1 MPSTSLRKSF
11 VPSGGSMP
19 ASEQL
24 SELRKTDLSTVRKT
38 PESRTINHEKSPS
51 SSRFAVS
58 SPSREDRHKSPLTQ
72 NKQKDGTPSDN
83 AKPLRHRPTEVSD
96 RVICDN
102 CAQHGFECDGQSP
115 ICGLCKEHGV
125 ACSYRR
131 VKGPTKGPPSSV
143 LMSKLATPAEI
154 TTAGAT
160 ERPSRGEDRS
170 SSESVSGDLDEEK
183 GTGTSSPELIQGQP
197 LRLAFRPAESRDAHS
212 EQDEPSGQQ
221 SQEDIVMEMGEENI
235 DKASS
240 RMSKD
245 DRSSDTRSISSGS
258 SIRSAGGGTIRPHVK
273 IFKSLM
279 ESCHQKL
286 RASQQAAVKA
296 ALRQISIDEAKYP
309 GPDLDPNRPDPF
321 AAITA
326 ERRRA
331 QKDRRPSTKDYLPD
345 PVATLTKERQR
356 AGKDRRPSAKHDG
369 KLQGAPPKPLG
380 GGAPMLPKFRSVGRV
395 NASFLA
401 PNYRTANHRAY
412 DMEDET
418 EDPDASRKYEEF
430 EERHKIDFPGMAKQ
444 RKCQE
449 LVWLWQPWIEDVFS
463 MLEIQRSDVLYFY
476 VQDHFEPDRQIE
488 LDWPE
493 ASRQAWTK
501 EQKRRCKMCGLADP
515 ESRQR
520 DLVEQF
526 ERLPRPD
533 DRRLVFAGLLAYAF
547 HEQAGSSL
555 WHISFGG
562 IIQPRYPDSLTAS
575 AQTSDLCLI
584 CFRHNC
590 PDHGAYVE
598 PANEMPPDEESRDE
612 ESPDEEPPGE
622 EALDE
627 EASDESEDMETPRAF
642 INDPESD
649 RNIRKFVSRPSTK
662 LSVEG
667 DTHLCGIFCVDPST
681 GLRQLLGRQP
691 EGYVG
696 GAKRMPE
703 SYVRPVLAD
712 DEFCCSS
719 CFWDVNNRRDITV
732 SEVKFQP
739 FLSQSQKAT
748 VDSLMRFYLHNQRG
762 PCLIS
767 RVVKDV
773 GCMMVFNHIIFSI
786 FRVKHSIDP
795 SLSDAEISPAQ
806 PEASAVPP
814 NQKKKKNKKNRV
826 PIIDVSNSAELHTR
840 EPFVPCHHKGP
851 CQDNPACSCAKA
863 KVHCEWFCGCDIEC
877 KRRFRGCNCKA
888 SVKKT
893 CFQDAR
899 CECWKLNRECDPH
912 LCLKCG
918 VLDVLDSF
926 NKYRVDN
933 RQGRCRNNRIQLG
946 LPAKTTKAPSQVQ
959 GYGLYS
965 VTSIPRSE
973 FIGEYVGEVVSRQEA
988 DRRGSLYHLQN
999 QEYLFNLNA
1008 FQEIDASVVGNKM
1021 RFMNNSQK
1029 DEFIN
1034 VDPKSLLCSGQ
1045 VRIGLFARRNIRAGE
1060 ELLWKYGYSDEHV
1073 KNFWEPGDK
1082 PSNERALIPLSHE
1095 RLGRTTGT
1103 NMLAGEGS
1111 DVGQEQR
1118 SQSPVVAPVQKRKRE
1133 VSESTESSPS
1143 NDDEEADSSGGET
1156 VRALANVEIDD
1167 SEDEDYEGEDDAF
1180 GEDDLDEEL
1189 DDGGPQK
1196 RRVNVQ
1202 RHSRGTKGR
1211 RR

>member
-24 SELRKTDLSTVRKT
+24 SELRKTDLSTVRQT
-38 PESRTINHEKSPS
+38 PESRTISHKKSPS

-58 SPSREDRHKSPLTQ
+58 SPSREDRHESHLVTR

-83 AKPLRHRPTEVSD
+83 ARPLRHR
-96 RVICDN
+96 
-102 CAQHGFECDGQSP
+102 
-115 ICGLCKEHGV
+115 
-125 ACSYRR
+125 
-131 VKGPTKGPPSSV
+131 
-143 LMSKLATPAEI
+143 
-154 TTAGAT
+154 T
-160 ERPSRGEDRS
+160 ERPSRGEDQS
-170 SSESVSGDLDEEK
+170 SSKSVSGDSDEEK
-183 GTGTSSPELIQGQP
+183 GTGTSSPELIQGQS

-212 EQDEPSGQQ
+212 EQDKPTGQQ
-221 SQEDIVMEMGEENI
+221 SQQDIVMETGEDNI

-245 DRSSDTRSISSGS
+245 DRYSDTGSISSES
-258 SIRSAGGGTIRPHVK
+258 SIRSAGGRTIRPHVK

-279 ESCHQKL
+279 ESSYQKL
-286 RASQQAAVKA
+286 RSSQQATIQA
-296 ALRQISIDEAKYP
+296 ALRQISIDVMKHP
-309 GPDLDPNRPDPF
+309 GPKLDPNRPDPF
-321 AAITA
+321 AALTA

-331 QKDRRPSTKDYLPD
+331 QKDRRPSAKGD
-345 PVATLTKERQR
+345 PSDPFAAPTKEKRR
-356 AGKDRRPSAKHDG
+356 AGKDRQPSAEEDG
-369 KLQGAPPKPLG
+369 ELLRPPRKPLG

-401 PNYRTANHRAY
+401 PNYRTAHHRAY
-412 DMEDET
+412 DMEDEA
-418 EDPDASRKYEEF
+418 EDPDASKKYEEF

-444 RKCQE
+444 RECQE
-449 LVWLWQPWIEDVFS
+449 LVWLWRPWIEDIFS
-463 MLEIQRSDVLYFY
+463 MLEIQRSDILYFY

-555 WHISFGG
+555 WHISFGE
-562 IIQPRYPDSLTAS
+562 IIQPRYPDSITAS
-575 AQTSDLCLI
+575 TQTSDLCLI

-598 PANEMPPDEESRDE
+598 PANE
-612 ESPDEEPPGE
+612 ESPDDESQDDEPPGE

-627 EASDESEDMETPRAF
+627 EASNENEDMETPRAF
-642 INDPESD
+642 INDPETD

-662 LSVEG
+662 PSVEG

-681 GLRQLLGRQP
+681 GLRQLLGRRP

-732 SEVKFQP
+732 SEVTFQP
-739 FLSQSQKAT
+739 FLSQSQKAM
-748 VDSLMRFYLHNQRG
+748 VESLMRFYLHNQRG

-767 RVVKDV
+767 RIIKDV
-773 GCMMVFNHIIFSI
+773 SCMMVFNHILFSI

-806 PEASAVPP
+806 PEASAVAP
-814 NQKKKKNKKNRV
+814 NQKRKKNKKNRV

-840 EPFVPCHHKGP
+840 EPFVPCYHKGP

-918 VLDVLDSF
+918 VLDVLDSY

-1008 FQEIDASVVGNKM
+1008 SQEIDASVVGNKM

-1034 VDPKSLLCSGQ
+1034 VEPKSLLCSGQ
-1045 VRIGLFARRNIRAGE
+1045 VRIGLFARRNIRPGE

-1103 NMLAGEGS
+1103 NLLAGEGS
-1111 DVGQEQR
+1111 DVAQEQR
-1118 SQSPVVAPVQKRKRE
+1118 SQSPVVAPGQKRKRE

-1143 NDDEEADSSGGET
+1143 NDDEEEANSSGGET
-1156 VRALANVEIDD
+1156 VRALANIEIDD
-1167 SEDEDYEGEDDAF
+1167 SEDEDYEGEDDAS
-1180 GEDDLDEEL
+1180 GEDDLDEEI
-1189 DDGGPQK
+1189 DNGGRQK
-1196 RRVNVQ
+1196 RRVNVKK
-1202 RHSRGTKGR
+1202 HSRGTKGR